1 MSTLE
6 GLERDTRLRRIRRL
20 SNAMKWFVTVL
31 LVLMSVASAIL
42 VFMLL
47 LPAFLDVPNGLLDS
61 AGLER
66 KLEEVPVAQ
75 RLGLSAMVVLAFFLL
90 RSIFWNLRRLFVQ
103 FHDGAFFAPATQAHI
118 LNAGFWLIAYGLFDI
133 LSDPVSSVLLT
144 WDNAPGARRLEV
156 ELSGGEF
163 FSLVFGALLLV
174 FGWIMREAASLADE
188 NRQFV

>member
-75 RLGLSAMVVLAFFLL
+75 RLGLGAMVVLAFFLL
-90 RSIFWNLRRLFVQ
+90 RSIFWNLRQLFVQ